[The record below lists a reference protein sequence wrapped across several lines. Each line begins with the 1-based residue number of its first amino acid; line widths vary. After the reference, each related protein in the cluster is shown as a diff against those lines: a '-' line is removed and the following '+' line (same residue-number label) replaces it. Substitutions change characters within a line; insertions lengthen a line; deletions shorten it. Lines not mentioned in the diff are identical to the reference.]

1 MFDWFVKHKTFK
13 FCYNKAVYDL
23 SGFKFP
29 KLDLTSQIKRL
40 EQLIDEK
47 EKEELINCEVKLGT
61 IDFTKLEEAINSKFD
76 EECNKLDWDNV
87 TLDEVNRLEDDVTT
101 ALSVVK
107 SYNPDKT
114 NFKEA
119 VFFEEPIEDCFA
131 WLGKEPS
138 DFVVPISLVEVNVK
152 KFLKEV
158 DFYGDTFEF
167 LRRIKSPDGLA
178 LPIRVL
184 CN

>member
-1 MFDWFVKHKTFK
+1 M
-13 FCYNKAVYDL
+13 
-23 SGFKFP
+23 
-29 KLDLTSQIKRL
+29 
-40 EQLIDEK
+40 
-47 EKEELINCEVKLGT
+47 
-61 IDFTKLEEAINSKFD
+61 
-76 EECNKLDWDNV
+76 
-87 TLDEVNRLEDDVTT
+87 EDDVTT

-178 LPIRVL
+178 LQFEFVVT
-184 CN
+184 